1 MEYWDI
7 QSKTSWY
14 WQVQYTWC
22 TSKLFGKTI
31 CIELNSYLKNWILV
45 KYYYDGDCFKMTS
58 TVLGVVYNRSFV
70 WYFIKKSNNELK
82 CYSSINHCLFL
93 LIDKKILIDIKT
105 KTISTQN
112 YLYVFFRLGTR
123 HKLYKKMCLN
133 NLEVGMVWK
142 DYLLYNLNDSNFFI
156 VYRCIV

>member
-7 QSKTSWY
+7 QSKISWY

-22 TSKLFGKTI
+22 TSKLFGKTT
-31 CIELNSYLKNWILV
+31 CIELNSYFSEILLWWWLFW
-45 KYYYDGDCFKMTS
+45 YDL

-70 WYFIKKSNNELK
+70 WYFKKKSNNELK

-93 LIDKKILIDIKT
+93 LIDEKILIDIKT